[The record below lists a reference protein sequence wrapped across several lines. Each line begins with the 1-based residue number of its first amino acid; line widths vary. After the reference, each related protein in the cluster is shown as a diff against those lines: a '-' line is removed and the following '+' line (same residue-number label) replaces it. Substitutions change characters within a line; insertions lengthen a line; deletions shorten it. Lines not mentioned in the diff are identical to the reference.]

1 MSTTPTLPSASAPDP
16 AKTVGNPLQQLANL
30 GQSVWLDYIRRDL
43 MTSGELNRLIEQDG
57 LGGMTSNPAI
67 FEKAI
72 ATGTE
77 YSDLLTALR
86 PDTSLD
92 AKAIFERIAIRDIQD
107 AADALRPVYDRSRRR
122 DGYVSLEVS
131 PYLSAK
137 TQETLDEA
145 RRLWA
150 DVARPNLMIKVP
162 GTAAGIPAAEVL
174 LSEGININVTL
185 LFSQDTYAEVAKA
198 FVRAIE
204 RRAAHGLDVAN
215 VASVASFFVSRI
227 DTLIDA
233 ELDAKSAGASPEQ
246 RDLIESVRSN
256 VAIAN
261 AKLAYERYQNIF
273 SGAAWAALAAKG
285 AQTQRVLWAST
296 STKNPKLR
304 DVLYIEELIGK
315 DTVNTIPP
323 ATFDAFRDHGKLRS
337 SLTEN
342 LDEARKVMANLE
354 AAGISM
360 KQVTDDLVV
369 QGVKLF
375 EDAFTKLLA
384 VIRPI

>member
-1 MSTTPTLPSASAPDP
+1 MSTTTTLPSTSADP
-16 AKTVGNPLQQLANL
+16 QTTSGNPLQQLANF

-43 MTSGELNRLIEQDG
+43 MTSGELKRLIEQDG

-77 YSDLLTALR
+77 YNDLLTTLR
-86 PDTSLD
+86 PDASLD

-107 AADALRPVYDRSRRR
+107 AADALRTVYDRSRHQ

-150 DVARPNLMIKVP
+150 AVARPNLMIKVP
-162 GTAAGIPAAEVL
+162 GTAAGIPAIEIL
-174 LSEGININVTL
+174 LAEGININVTL
-185 LFSQDTYAEVAKA
+185 LFSQDTYEEVAKA

-204 RRAAHGLDVAN
+204 RRAAQGLDVAN

-227 DTLIDA
+227 DSLIDTQL
-233 ELDAKSAGASPEQ
+233 EAKSANASPEQ
-246 RDLIESVRSN
+246 KQLIDSVHSK

-261 AKLAYERYQNIF
+261 AKIAYERYQRIF
-273 SGAAWAALAAKG
+273 SGPAWTALAAKG

-304 DVLYIEELIGK
+304 DVLYIEELIGMH
-315 DTVNTIPP
+315 TVNTIPP
-323 ATFDAFRDHGKLRS
+323 ATYDAFRDHGKLRA

-342 LDEARKVMANLE
+342 VEEAHKVMANLE

-360 KQVTDDLVV
+360 KQVTDELVV

-375 EDAFTKLLA
+375 EDAFTKLLS
-384 VIRPI
+384 VIRPA

>member
-1 MSTTPTLPSASAPDP
+1 MSTTITPPTASP
-16 AKTVGNPLQQLANL
+16 AATGNPLQQLANF

-43 MTSGELNRLIEQDG
+43 MTSGELKRLIEHDG

-77 YSDLLTALR
+77 YNDLLTALR
-86 PDTSLD
+86 PDASLD

-107 AADALRPVYDRSRRR
+107 AADALQPVYDRSQHK

-137 TQETLDEA
+137 TQETLEEA

-150 DVARPNLMIKVP
+150 AVARPNLMIKVP
-162 GTAAGIPAAEVL
+162 GTAAGIPAIEIL
-174 LSEGININVTL
+174 LAEGININVTL
-185 LFSQDTYAEVAKA
+185 LFSQDTYEQVAKA

-204 RRAAHGLDVAN
+204 RRAAQGLKVSS

-227 DTLIDA
+227 DSLIDAQLDGKSTNATAAQKTLID
-233 ELDAKSAGASPEQ
+233 G
-246 RDLIESVRSN
+246 VRGK

-261 AKLAYERYQNIF
+261 AKLAYERYQKIF
-273 SGAAWAALAAKG
+273 SGPAWDALAAKG

-296 STKNPKLR
+296 SMKNPKLR

-315 DTVNTIPP
+315 ETVNTIPP
-323 ATFDAFRDHGKLRS
+323 ATYDAFRDHGILRN
-337 SLTEN
+337 SLTED
-342 LDEARKVMANLE
+342 LAGAHKVMTDL
-354 AAGISM
+354 AATGISM
-360 KQVTDDLVV
+360 QQVTDDLVT

-384 VIRPI
+384 VIRPV